1 MGNDT
6 LSLLLLRLFL
16 VLSALVA
23 LAAAQSGTDC
33 NPIKT
38 SGCPQDIGLTNNPY
52 SIDFTK
58 GTMDQA
64 SWTSVGAGSVI
75 YTSQGAVLALSKKGD
90 APTISTNW
98 YIFFGRVEVLMRAA
112 PGTGI
117 VSSVVLGSDDGD
129 EIDWELIGGNND
141 EVQTNYFG
149 KGNVTLYNRGGNS
162 AVHDVQGTRHN
173 YTIDWQIGQL
183 TWYVDGKAVRTL
195 KEEDAV
201 GGLNYP
207 QTPMKLRIGSWAGG
221 DPDNAPGTIAWAGG
235 VTDYT
240 KGPFTMYVER
250 VSVTNQYPAAS
261 YSYGDMSGNWDS
273 IVLKKDGAADGNQ
286 SKEDIVKE
294 DGSTG
299 VASATNSSLSSS
311 SPSSSQSS
319 PTLYYLSFPLAK
331 ALDLH
336 FHPRRPPSFPPPLT
350 STHPPS
356 SSQATTSARA
366 TSEGHLSITSSP
378 VQGASRDVTR

>member
-1 MGNDT
+1 
-6 LSLLLLRLFL
+6 
-16 VLSALVA
+16 
-23 LAAAQSGTDC
+23 
-33 NPIKT
+33 
-38 SGCPQDIGLTNNPY
+38 
-52 SIDFTK
+52 
-58 GTMDQA
+58 MDQA
-64 SWTSVGAGSVI
+64 SWTSSGAGSVI
-75 YTSQGAVLALSKKGD
+75 YTSQGAVLTLSKKGD

-112 PGTGI
+112 PRTGI

-250 VSVTNQYPAAS
+250 MSVTNQYPAAS

-273 IVLKKDGAADGNQ
+273 IVLKKDGAADGDQ
-286 SKEDIVKE
+286 SKEGIVKKN
-294 DGSTG
+294 GSSG
-299 VASATNSSLSSS
+299 IASATNSSSLLASSS
-311 SPSSSQSS
+311 SSSSQSS
-319 PTLYYLSFPLAK
+319 PTLYLSSATMGRGDGYVGRLFKVGGGLVLLPFI
-331 ALDLH
+331 LH
-336 FHPRRPPSFPPPLT
+336 FV
-350 STHPPS
+350 
-356 SSQATTSARA
+356 
-366 TSEGHLSITSSP
+366 I
-378 VQGASRDVTR
+378 